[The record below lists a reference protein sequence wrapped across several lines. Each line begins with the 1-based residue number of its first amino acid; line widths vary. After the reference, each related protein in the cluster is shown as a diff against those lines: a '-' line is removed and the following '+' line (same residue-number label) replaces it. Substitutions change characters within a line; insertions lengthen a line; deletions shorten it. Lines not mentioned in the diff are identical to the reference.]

1 MLLTVQS
8 RIAAGSLA
16 FAEVPAGMLDDAGS
30 ISGGAAEEI
39 EEETGLVIKDGGL
52 IDCFDGVGLSK

>member
-1 MLLTVQS
+1 
-8 RIAAGSLA
+8 
-16 FAEVPAGMLDDAGS
+16 MLDDAGS

-52 IDCFDGVGLSK
+52 ID